1 MRPLRL
7 RSSEK
12 NRPVNQDLMKV
23 EIPRVSQFAYPNVT
37 RVVASLRF
45 RVSTLPV
52 FGALLAW
59 KAHLLELAIVV
70 GFYLV
75 YIGSRG
81 LMFSDLDSKGLDN
94 AGRIVSAE
102 KWVGIFWEPGWQ
114 SWVLDH
120 VDGLALF
127 FNWVYIF
134 TYWPI
139 IIIVGLALYFANR
152 PKYYYYRTVMAIN
165 LMFALLIFT
174 VFPVTSPFN
183 LYPHFEN
190 TIQVLGP
197 SFYGSQDMASF
208 YNTNAAMPSL
218 HFSWTIILGVLFA
231 RSLKGWFKPLGLLY
245 PVTTFFAI
253 TITGNHFILDAIAG
267 GLLAGV
273 AFAVMEL
280 ASRRSL
286 FGIEGTWGAMKG
298 LLVSSRANLSLS
310 WSKNWAKHSALMR
323 RYTLPRRKTAIQ

>member
-1 MRPLRL
+1 
-7 RSSEK
+7 
-12 NRPVNQDLMKV
+12 MKV
-23 EIPRVSQFAYPNVT
+23 EIPRVSKPAYPNVT
-37 RVVASLRF
+37 RVVASLRL
-45 RVSTLPV
+45 RVKTWPV
-52 FGALLAW
+52 VGAHFAW
-59 KAHLLELAIVV
+59 KAHLLELALVV

-81 LMFSDLDSKGLDN
+81 LIFSDLDSKGLDN
-94 AGRIVSAE
+94 AGRVVSAE

-120 VDGLALF
+120 FDGLALF
-127 FNWVYIF
+127 FNWVYII

-139 IIIVGLALYFANR
+139 IIIAGLVLYFANR

-165 LMFALLIFT
+165 LIFALLIFL

-183 LYPHFEN
+183 LYPHFAN

-197 SFYGSQDMASF
+197 SFYGGQDMATF

-231 RSLKGWFKPLGLLY
+231 QSLKGWFKPLGLLY

-267 GLLAGV
+267 GVLAGL

-286 FGIEGTWGAMKG
+286 FGKEATWVTVKG
-298 LLVSSRANLSLS
+298 LLFSSWANFSLI
-310 WSKNWAKHSALMR
+310 WSKNWARQWAVIR
-323 RYTLPRRKTAIQ
+323 RCTLARRKTAIQ